1 MRMTKT
7 ERATRTVLANY
18 LRSQGYVTYASLLLK
33 FDLNFYRPAPG
44 EFFAAAMIPGKYTIY
59 INPAVDDKEALST
72 FIRHEILHEY
82 LKHYD
87 RSLRHLASRAGLN
100 YDELDDLSLNGLKD
114 ELEFTHDL
122 QNIAGDY
129 EISNR
134 GYTENDKEVMRNLGK
149 FLGLGDDVKGLVT
162 EDDHPEWVNLPIED
176 MYDKLLDELDKA
188 KKKVDD
194 AVKEVTKSIP
204 PMSKDDKDTEGD
216 PPPMP
221 PTGGKGDTPPM
232 PPTGGGDTPPGSPDG
247 DTEGEPPSMP
257 PTGGG
262 KPDTDSTDR
271 GTKGTKPS
279 EGTPGDREG
288 DGGSTGG
295 KGDGDST
302 GEKGDNSSDG
312 PGGKGDPIKRVIHH
326 GTFIDEHT
334 FVDENG
340 NVYDL
345 AHPE

>member
-1 MRMTKT
+1 MTKT
-7 ERATRTVLANY
+7 EKATRSVLAKY

-59 INPAVDDKEALST
+59 INPAVNDKEALST

-87 RSLRHLASRAGLN
+87 RSLRHLASRAGLD
-100 YDELDDLSLNGLKD
+100 YDELDDLSLNGIKD

-134 GYTENDKEVMRNLGK
+134 GYTENDKEIMRNLGK

-176 MYDKLLDELDKA
+176 MYDKLLDELEES
-188 KKKVDD
+188 KKKMEDMLKKIKDFLPPEDTEVDP
-194 AVKEVTKSIP
+194 P
-204 PMSKDDKDTEGD
+204 PMPPTGGGD

-221 PTGGKGDTPPM
+221 PTGGGDPPLPPTGGGDPPPMPPTGGGGGDSDIDTPPM
-232 PPTGGGDTPPGSPDG
+232 PPTGGGRGGGDIDLPPM
-247 DTEGEPPSMP
+247 PS
-257 PTGGG
+257 TGGG
-262 KPDTDSTDR
+262 DSM
-271 GTKGTKPS
+271 
-279 EGTPGDREG
+279 
-288 DGGSTGG
+288 
-295 KGDGDST
+295 
-302 GEKGDNSSDG
+302 
-312 PGGKGDPIKRVIHH
+312 KRVIHH
-326 GTFIDEHT
+326 GTFIDDHT
-334 FVDENG
+334 FVDEDG

-345 AHPE
+345 ANPK

>member
-1 MRMTKT
+1 MTKT
-7 ERATRTVLANY
+7 ERATRSVLANY
-18 LRSQGYVTYASLLLK
+18 LRSQGYATYASLLLK

-59 INPAVDDKEALST
+59 INPAVNDKEALST

-87 RSLRHLASRAGLN
+87 RSLRHLASRAGLD
-100 YDELDDLSLNGLKD
+100 YDELDDLSLNGIKD

-134 GYTENDKEVMRNLGK
+134 GYTENDKEIMRNLGK

-176 MYDKLLDELDKA
+176 MYDKLLDELEES
-188 KKKVDD
+188 KKKMEDMLKKIKD
-194 AVKEVTKSIP
+194 FLP
-204 PMSKDDKDTEGD
+204 PGGDPPPPGVD

-221 PTGGKGDTPPM
+221 PTGGGDPPLPPTGGGGGGGDIVDPPPM
-232 PPTGGGDTPPGSPDG
+232 PPTGGGG
-247 DTEGEPPSMP
+247 
-257 PTGGG
+257 
-262 KPDTDSTDR
+262 
-271 GTKGTKPS
+271 
-279 EGTPGDREG
+279 
-288 DGGSTGG
+288 
-295 KGDGDST
+295 GDSM
-302 GEKGDNSSDG
+302 
-312 PGGKGDPIKRVIHH
+312 KRVIHH
-326 GTFIDEHT
+326 GTFIDDHT
-334 FVDENG
+334 FVDEDG

-345 AHPE
+345 ANPK